1 MPPWTGVSSLYERY
15 ERVKRRGLHKGK
27 TPKTFKIKKHHQMQT
42 LKIKAGTD
50 KGQPSKKKKKKKKK
64 KKRDCLSLRKR
75 EIPASSDTPSSFF
88 FLTARRSTTTTREG
102 GRKAASRCL

>member
-64 KKRDCLSLRKR
+64 KRDCLSLRKR

>member
-1 MPPWTGVSSLYERY
+1 MYERY

-64 KKRDCLSLRKR
+64 KEERLFVFAEARDPRKFRHSL
-75 EIPASSDTPSSFF
+75 F
-88 FLTARRSTTTTREG
+88 FLFFNSQT
-102 GRKAASRCL
+102 KHNNH